1 MKTRFPRVAE
11 TQTLLLVLLTLLCVQ
26 AFSGSSSAREL
37 NIEAPGPQ
45 GPLKGSFL
53 KAGPSAA
60 PVVLIIPGSG
70 PIDRNGNGAIG
81 WRTDMYKLLAEG
93 LSQQGISTIRI
104 DKRGMFASQGAIDD
118 PNDVTIAAY
127 ADDVQAWINVA
138 KGTTGSECVWVLG
151 HSEGALVSLKAAQAA
166 SGLCGLLLVA
176 APGRPIG
183 TLLREQLQSNPANA
197 AVLEEAMSIID
208 SLEKGHKTDTHTMHH
223 ALQPL
228 FSEGLQR
235 YMIDLFSHDPA
246 ALASTYDGP
255 TLVLQGNRDLQV
267 KMLDAERLM
276 GALPNGELT
285 VLQDANHV
293 LKQVE
298 SDDLMANFAT
308 YSDPSHALAPGIIA
322 ALTDF
327 IGRHGVSVRRD

>member
-1 MKTRFPRVAE
+1 MKTCFPRVTGIRAVR
-11 TQTLLLVLLTLLCVQ
+11 QILMVLLCFH
-26 AFSGSSSAREL
+26 ASCGSSNASEL

-60 PVVLIIPGSG
+60 PIVLIIPGSG
-70 PIDRNGNGAIG
+70 PIDRDGNGPIG

-93 LSQQGISTIRI
+93 LSQKGISTIRI

-127 ADDVQAWINVA
+127 ADDVQAWIKIA
-138 KGTTGSECVWVLG
+138 KVTTGSECVWVLG

-166 SGLCGLLLVA
+166 SGICGLLLVA

-183 TLLREQLQSNPANA
+183 TLLREQLQSNPGNA

-208 SLEKGHKTDTHTMHH
+208 TLEKGHKTDTHTMHH

-235 YMIDLFSHDPA
+235 YMIDLFSHDPST
-246 ALASTYDGP
+246 LASTYDGP
-255 TLVLQGNRDLQV
+255 ALVLQANRDLQV

-276 GALPNGELT
+276 GTLPNGELT

-293 LKQVE
+293 LKRVE
-298 SDDLMANFAT
+298 NDDLMANLAT
-308 YSDPSHALAPGIIA
+308 YSDPSHALAPGIIT

-327 IGRHGVSVRRD
+327 IGTHGVFDRRD

>member
-1 MKTRFPRVAE
+1 MI
-11 TQTLLLVLLTLLCVQ
+11 TLVSRAARKRPFLLALCSLLSFH
-26 AFSGSSSAREL
+26 AFSGSPHAQERT
-37 NIEAPGPQ
+37 IEAPGPQ
-45 GPLKGSFL
+45 GPLKGSL
-53 KAGPSAA
+53 LEAGPSSA
-60 PVVLIIPGSG
+60 PVALIIPGSG
-70 PIDRNGNGAIG
+70 PIDRDGNGPSG

-104 DKRGMFASQGAIDD
+104 DKRGMFASQAAIAD
-118 PNDVTIAAY
+118 PNDVTIGDY
-127 ADDVQAWINVA
+127 ADDVHAWIKVA
-138 KGTTGSECVWVLG
+138 KGATGSDCVWLLG
-151 HSEGALVSLKAAQAA
+151 HSEGALVSLKAAQSA
-166 SGLCGLLLVA
+166 SGICGLLLVA

-183 TLLREQLQSNPANA
+183 TLMREQLQSNPGNA

-228 FSEGLQR
+228 FSEGLQS
-235 YMIDLFSHDPA
+235 YMIDLFSHDPS

-255 TLVLQGNRDLQV
+255 ALVLQGNRDLQV
-267 KMLDAERLM
+267 KMRDAERLM
-276 GALPNGELT
+276 DALPNGELT

-298 SDDLMANFAT
+298 SEDLMANFAT
-308 YSDPSHALAPGIIA
+308 YSDPSQALAPGIIA